1 MKFSRK
7 AKGFSQMGISG
18 RLLTIIFTVTAS
30 LSSQQAAATDDE
42 YLKMLEQEAKE
53 LEVDKSGQL
62 ERNETS
68 EEDSAVNV
76 MNIKLKS
83 GETLENG
90 VMPPGL
96 SHDEFVGLLKE
107 NFYGS
112 YVFYQKLDSNDQQT
126 VYYHYSES
134 KPAYLDAIR
143 QDILDLLKNR

>member
-1 MKFSRK
+1 
-7 AKGFSQMGISG
+7 MGISG

-83 GETLENG
+83 GETLDD
-90 VMPPGL
+90 VRSFRFSMPLARCDQVRPP
-96 SHDEFVGLLKE
+96 SVVRS
-107 NFYGS
+107 GS
-112 YVFYQKLDSNDQQT
+112 M
-126 VYYHYSES
+126 
-134 KPAYLDAIR
+134 IR
-143 QDILDLLKNR
+143 QLVAGSWPMKTV